1 MQLKADHITVC
12 GSDLEALRRAFREA
26 GLPSEYG
33 GSHASGIT
41 HMALVGF
48 EDGSYLELVTPL
60 AKSGSATGMMAG
72 WAKFMEMNAGPSA
85 WAVESADIAA
95 DVECLKASGVEVLGP
110 TPGGRTRPDGRVL
123 EWETA
128 TVGAGP
134 AGSMLPFM
142 IQDKTPRSWRVQPS
156 IDLQGSGIMGV
167 AAVVLAVRDLPK
179 TTSAFRKVYGW
190 NAPSVEENLDF
201 GATLASF
208 AETPVVLAAPPAHES
223 SWLRERLQRLGE
235 CPAAFL
241 LYTQSLARSP
251 QRFPLRRTGRWF
263 GRPLAWFDQ
272 ATLRET
278 RLGLIE

>member
-1 MQLKADHITVC
+1 MQLKTDHITVC
-12 GSDLEALRRAFREA
+12 GSDLEVLRRAFREA

-60 AKSGSATGMMAG
+60 AKSGSANGMMAG
-72 WAKFMEMNAGPSA
+72 WAMFMEANAGPSA

-95 DVECLKASGVEVLGP
+95 DVERLKASGVEVLGP
-110 TPGGRTRPDGRVL
+110 TRGGRTRPDGRVL
-123 EWETA
+123 EWESA

-134 AGSMLPFM
+134 AGSMLPFI

-156 IDLQGSGIMGV
+156 IDLQGSGILGV
-167 AAVVLAVRDLPK
+167 AAVVLGVRDLTN
-179 TTSAFRKVYGW
+179 TTSAFRKAYDW
-190 NAPSVEENLDF
+190 NAPSIEENLDF

-208 AETPVVLAAPPAHES
+208 AETPVVLAAPAHES
-223 SWLRERLQRLGE
+223 SWLRKRLQRLGE

-241 LYTQSLARSP
+241 LHTQSLAP